1 MIHKISGCLIS
12 FCDVQP
18 EERDVIEYGLEQGIS
33 AGLGMLITVLVGY
46 ALKIGPESLI
56 FLMALIPLRM
66 YAGGYHASTRGR
78 CACISAVL
86 MIIAF
91 LIIKYSTLSSLTALI
106 LGGIEAGILYYLIP
120 VDGNE
125 KLEDI
130 EREVYRKK
138 GRNILIMET
147 LLFVIT
153 IDRFG
158 TVFITVFSID
168 LFLLV
173 SGIIKIQWQKT

>member
-1 MIHKISGCLIS
+1 
-12 FCDVQP
+12 
-18 EERDVIEYGLEQGIS
+18 
-33 AGLGMLITVLVGY
+33 MLITVLVGY

-86 MIIAF
+86 I

-158 TVFITVFSID
+158 TVFITVFSIV

>member
-130 EREVYRKK
+130 ERPKYSHYGDIVVCYHNRQIWNCIYYSIFYCFVFVGIWDHKDTMAENM
-138 GRNILIMET
+138 RN
-147 LLFVIT
+147 
-153 IDRFG
+153 
-158 TVFITVFSID
+158 
-168 LFLLV
+168 
-173 SGIIKIQWQKT
+173 

>member
-1 MIHKISGCLIS
+1 MIHKISRCLIS

-18 EERDVIEYGLEQGIS
+18 EEREVIEYGLEQGIS
-33 AGLGMLITVLVGY
+33 AGLGMLISVLVGY
-46 ALKIGPESLI
+46 ALKIGLESMI

-91 LIIKYSTLSSLTALI
+91 LMIKYSTLSSLTALI
-106 LGGIEAGILYYLIP
+106 FGGIEAGILYYLIP

-138 GRNILIMET
+138 GRNILITET

-153 IDRFG
+153 INRFG
-158 TVFITVFSID
+158 TVFIAVFSIV

>member
-18 EERDVIEYGLEQGIS
+18 EEREVIEYGLEQGIS

-91 LIIKYSTLSSLTALI
+91 LIIKYSTLSSLAALI
-106 LGGIEAGILYYLIP
+106 LGGIEAGILYCLIP

-138 GRNILIMET
+138 GRNILITET

-153 IDRFG
+153 IHRFG
-158 TVFITVFSID
+158 TIFITVFSIALIL
-168 LFLLV
+168 LFWE
-173 SGIIKIQWQKT
+173 IIKIKS